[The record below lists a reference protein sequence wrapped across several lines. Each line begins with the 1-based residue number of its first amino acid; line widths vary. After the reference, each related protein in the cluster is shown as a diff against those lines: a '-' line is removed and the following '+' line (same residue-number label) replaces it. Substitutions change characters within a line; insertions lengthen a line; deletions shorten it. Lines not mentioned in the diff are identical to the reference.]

1 MRNPPVLVEGA
12 GDGAAVGERLVVLW
26 QRIRTPVVV
35 PLLWA
40 LMHACAFMSVMLF
53 VERVYMAIVIVLVK
67 LLRIKRYTKYKLDSM
82 RQQMKVEESH
92 PMVLVQI
99 PMFNEKEVRHR
110 PAIRLA
116 GSSSSSSSNRVF
128 LRDVMAV

>member
-1 MRNPPVLVEGA
+1 MLVEGA
-12 GDGAAVGERLVVLW
+12 GDGAAVGERLLVLW
-26 QRIRTPVVV
+26 RRIRTPMVV

-40 LMHACAFMSVMLF
+40 LMYACAFMSVMLF

-82 RQQMKVEESH
+82 RQEMEAESSH

-99 PMFNEKEVRHR
+99 PMFNEKEVRQW
-110 PAIRLA
+110 PAIRLII
-116 GSSSSSSSNRVF
+116 
-128 LRDVMAV
+128 